1 MRMKDEPEVEEEE
14 EEDEEEERE
23 KEEDERGKMEAGSSR
38 LQQETELE
46 DAMQEARPPT
56 DLTCS
61 IETKT
66 HGNFFSFPCCS
77 VGHLHRLC
85 LASLCLCIL
94 TLWHFMICDTA
105 DSGNILSWSFFDH
118 QSLFILIAK

>member
-46 DAMQEARPPT
+46 DAMQEAMPPS

-66 HGNFFSFPCCS
+66 HGNFFLLLS
-77 VGHLHRLC
+77 VLLSGAF
-85 LASLCLCIL
+85 ASIV
-94 TLWHFMICDTA
+94 F
-105 DSGNILSWSFFDH
+105 S
-118 QSLFILIAK
+118 QSVCAF